1 MKNEACGCGMR
12 PKTKEEQNADLRKDA
27 EKIVSDMERYSDV
40 ERSLKAAEV
49 KAAFPP
55 VTKTTAK
62 AEAKKPAAKKTPK
75 SPKPAGMSKGSHSG
89 DAC

>member
-12 PKTKEEQNADLRKDA
+12 PKTKEEQNAELRKDA
-27 EKIVSDMERYSDV
+27 EKIVSNMEGYSEV

-55 VTKTTAK
+55 VSKTTAK
-62 AEAKKPAAKKTPK
+62 KTT
-75 SPKPAGMSKGSHSG
+75 SKGSK
-89 DAC
+89 